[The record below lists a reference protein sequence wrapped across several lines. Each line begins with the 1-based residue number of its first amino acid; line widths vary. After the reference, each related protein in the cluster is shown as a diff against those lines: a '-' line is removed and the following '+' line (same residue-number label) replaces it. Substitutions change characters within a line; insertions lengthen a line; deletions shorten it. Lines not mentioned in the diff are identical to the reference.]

1 MPLFRFLFLFIF
13 FISTVTVFADESET
27 PNVETFPETS
37 KNETP
42 QNTETHHGTDTE
54 THHGTSLQEPET
66 PQKAAKSDDNKIVVK
81 GTRRKKT
88 SADGTAAQNSVN
100 AKEIEEKQSITTG
113 DAVKEMPG
121 VYVNGDG
128 RTGQSQFLFV
138 RGFRSADVLVLIDGV
153 EMRNPLSPN
162 GAADLSMS
170 PENIAKIDL
179 LKGPQPVLYGSGA
192 LAGVLDIRT
201 KKGKGKPKFTAS
213 ASTAVLDMSSV
224 RYIPDTTNVS
234 ANVSGSEKRFYYSG
248 GGSFFYTKGIS
259 MADSYKDVKENLYT
273 KTPEDDSVIKGSIYF
288 RGGVDIDSDN
298 TWEVILHGNIGKADI
313 DDGPGLGM
321 DDPNRFLRNESLL
334 FKTGTDSNLFNKI
347 WNLKFDVSLLL
358 SSLRDNDPADKGKMA
373 GDLKSRYSSLTFALN
388 WKNSVVPVEWY
399 ELVTGLDFGT
409 EWGTADYEDY
419 SAGRYFN
426 MDFVP
431 NPDINFDAYLF
442 NIFKPADKLELNIGG
457 RLQNN
462 FYQLSLLDKDTDE
475 QLPNET
481 KKNIEPTFSVGA
493 AYETPIEMGFKARFA
508 RGAKTPTL
516 FQRFSRYADLY
527 QELQPETAYGFD
539 GAIQQYFAERK
550 ILLEAGYFYEQK
562 HNHIDLDKR
571 GIYSNRY
578 RIENHGL
585 EVSLHTKPF
594 WGLSLRSSYTW
605 IFKMQEYKVVEYKG
619 EKYKAKTPT
628 LRRPQHSFNAILNYN
643 YEKKLNISL
652 ELDYVGERKD
662 EVYNYPKTPY
672 IVTVDDFLILNFA
685 ISYKVHKYVTIFAKI
700 ENMLDNDDY
709 AYSVEYGTAGITP
722 WIGLKLNI

>member
-1 MPLFRFLFLFIF
+1 MSFFRILSPFIF
-13 FISTVTVFADESET
+13 LISTVFIFADEPDNPT
-27 PNVETFPETS
+27 PVETFPETS
-37 KNETP
+37 QNETSLDETSQNDETPP
-42 QNTETHHGTDTE
+42 QSDKE
-54 THHGTSLQEPET
+54 THHGTSL
-66 PQKAAKSDDNKIVVK
+66 QKAAKSDDNKIVVK

-88 SADGTAAQNSVN
+88 SSDVSAAQNSVN
-100 AKEIEEKQSITTG
+100 AKEIEEKQSVTTG

-121 VYVNGDG
+121 VYINGDG

-192 LAGVLDIRT
+192 LAGVLDIKT
-201 KKGKGKPKFTAS
+201 KKGTGKPKFTAS
-213 ASTAVLDMSSV
+213 ASTAVLDMSSS
-224 RYIPDTTNVS
+224 RYIPDTASVS
-234 ANVSGSEKRFYYSG
+234 ANLSGSKNRFYYSG

-273 KTPEDDSVIKGSIYF
+273 KTPENDSVIKGSLYF
-288 RGGVDIDSDN
+288 RGGVDINENN
-298 TWEVILHGNIGKADI
+298 TWEVILRGNIGKADI

-321 DDPNRFLRNESLL
+321 DDPNRYLRNESLL

-347 WNLKFDVSLLL
+347 WNLKFDASILL
-358 SSLRDNDPADKGKMA
+358 SSLRDNDPADRGKMA
-373 GDLKSRYSSLTFALN
+373 GDLKSRYKSLTFALN
-388 WKNSVVPVEWY
+388 WKNSVIPVDWY

-426 MDFVP
+426 MDFIP
-431 NPDINFDAYLF
+431 NPDISFDAYLL
-442 NIFKPADKLELNIGG
+442 NIFKPVEKLELNIGG

-462 FYQLSLLDKDTDE
+462 FYQLSLLDKETDKA
-475 QLPNET
+475 LPNET
-481 KKNIEPTFSVGA
+481 KKIFEPTFSVGA
-493 AYETPIEMGFKARFA
+493 AYETPVELGFKARFA

-516 FQRFSRYADLY
+516 FQRFSRYANLY
-527 QELQPETAYGFD
+527 KELQPETAYGFD

-562 HNHIDLDKR
+562 HNHIDLDKS

-585 EVSLHTKPF
+585 EVSLQTKPF
-594 WGLSLRSSYTW
+594 WGISLRSSYTW

-619 EKYKAKTPT
+619 KKYKKKTPT
-628 LRRPQHSFNAILNYN
+628 LRRPKHSFSAILNYN
-643 YEKKLNISL
+643 YEKELNISL
-652 ELDYVGERKD
+652 ELDYVGKRRD

-672 IVTVDDFLILNFA
+672 IVTVDDFVILNFA
-685 ISYKVHKYVTIFAKI
+685 VSYKINNYLTIFAKI
-700 ENMLDNDDY
+700 ENLLDNDDY